1 MDVMWNWSHAMEVAM
16 SRKKAVSG
24 YQIAEKF
31 RTKGMALAVP

>member
-1 MDVMWNWSHAMEVAM
+1 MEVAM
-16 SRKKAVSG
+16 SRKKAVG